1 MVLDAAALSAPTAL
15 ATLARLVAPN
25 SGRFISMKCGERHT
39 ALLSQAMLRAKNPGR
54 QTALLLPGVTSS
66 HHSTGRLMAVIGDLG
81 KSDETVSISVSVE
94 RQRALWLLE
103 RETAAD
109 KQVALRHGRHG
120 LHGWLHAPRA
130 WAGAPPASR
139 SAVVPPA
146 CCKSTRRSLGR
157 RMVGRATLIR
167 GHPTDMAP
175 QPSTSLAHWQTG
187 RCKALPAP
195 HPPSKTLVGTHISA
209 QPAQHCAPTPT
220 FATSPAFAHPVDHR
234 DGLFTFAASRKT
246 LLRSD

>member
-1 MVLDAAALSAPTAL
+1 
-15 ATLARLVAPN
+15 
-25 SGRFISMKCGERHT
+25 MKCGERHT

-54 QTALLLPGVTSS
+54 QTAPV
-66 HHSTGRLMAVIGDLG
+66 TGRHL
-81 KSDETVSISVSVE
+81 ISSLDRPPDGCDRGSGQE
-94 RQRALWLLE
+94 RREREHKREQRALWLLE
-103 RETAAD
+103 RETVAD
-109 KQVALRHGRHG
+109 KQVALRLG

-130 WAGAPPASR
+130 WAEAPPASR

-146 CCKSTRRSLGR
+146 CCKSTRRSLGH
-157 RMVGRATLIR
+157 RMTGRATLIR

-195 HPPSKTLVGTHISA
+195 YPPSETLVGTHIS
-209 QPAQHCAPTPT
+209 PAR
-220 FATSPAFAHPVDHR
+220 PALRSHTHLCHFSSFCPSPVDHR
-234 DGLFTFAASRKT
+234 DGLFTFAAPRKT